1 VPVFVSYP
9 FSYAFLSLFHDY
21 VTHKLGFGS
30 FGVPI
35 KSDRANKVDID
46 PLVMQTYKSTLCFLL
61 SFTVL
66 SVGVEFSFT
75 PWGIVSGLFWVPGGT
90 AVVFGIRNAGLA
102 PTVGINSSLIVL
114 VSFTWGIF
122 IFDEHVRSR
131 LVACLAILLMILGIW
146 GMVYFSQPHMQ
157 TQENN
162 FSVVGSIESNNIKS
176 HNEKEEIHEDQ
187 TMHSGDE
194 LPCLGSVT
202 SELVEHHQCSN
213 ADTLPYKGFPTH
225 QLSWI
230 TANSEDLSTSE
241 DEDENF
247 RQDLKNS
254 STTVLFCGKYWTRR
268 SLGIACAVF
277 NGLWVSSQQIM
288 MWN

>member
-1 VPVFVSYP
+1 
-9 FSYAFLSLFHDY
+9 
-21 VTHKLGFGS
+21 
-30 FGVPI
+30 
-35 KSDRANKVDID
+35 
-46 PLVMQTYKSTLCFLL
+46 MQTYKSTLCFLL

-146 GMVYFSQPHMQ
+146 GMVYFSQPHLQ

-162 FSVVGSIESNNIKS
+162 FSVMGPIESNNIKS

-187 TMHSGDE
+187 TMHSGDKR
-194 LPCLGSVT
+194 PCLGSVT
-202 SELVEHHQCSN
+202 SELMEHHQCSN
-213 ADTLPYKGFPTH
+213 ADSLPYSGIPTH

-247 RQDLKNS
+247 RQDLKVS
-254 STTVLFCGKYWTRR
+254 STPILFCLKYWTRR

-288 MWN
+288 IWH